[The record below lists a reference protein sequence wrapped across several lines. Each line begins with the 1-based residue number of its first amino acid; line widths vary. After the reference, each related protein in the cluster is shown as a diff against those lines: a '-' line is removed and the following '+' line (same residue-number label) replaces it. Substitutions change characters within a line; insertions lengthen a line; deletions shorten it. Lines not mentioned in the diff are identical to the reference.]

1 MSVLRSKAFFIAA
14 ILLNSTMGYS
24 SKNDETVKHQALVAV
39 QGIITVD
46 ILAAGRYRQY
56 TLRPV
61 DGTVTRTSEQQF
73 STKRNSTIPS
83 GYLKP
88 AGAILSCTDK
98 PEAISPDGSFVATC
112 EDFLTKVA
120 GGEGRSRAFVN
131 TDRSTKKEL
140 FRWAPSEYRS
150 ICGFA
155 WAPDSKSVAVLNE
168 SEHYGKNPLEL
179 FWGLSG
185 HPIPHNTVFVE
196 LFVTD
201 GWKPTEY
208 VIQKDVIS
216 ASTRI
221 LDWKK

>member
-1 MSVLRSKAFFIAA
+1 MSVLRNKAFFIAA

-24 SKNDETVKHQALVAV
+24 SNNDETVKHQALAAV
-39 QGIITVD
+39 QGTITVD

-56 TLRPV
+56 TLHPV

-73 STKRNSTIPS
+73 STKRNSTIPP

-88 AGAILSCTDK
+88 TGAILSCTDK
-98 PEAISPDGSFVATC
+98 PEAMSPDGRFVATC
-112 EDFLTKVA
+112 ESSLAKVA
-120 GGEGRSRAFVN
+120 GGEGRNRALVI

-140 FRWAPSEYRS
+140 FRWAPSEYRD
-150 ICGFA
+150 IGGFA
-155 WAPDSKSVAVLNE
+155 WAPDSKSIAVLNE

-179 FWGLSG
+179 FLGLSG
-185 HPIPHNTVFVE
+185 HPVPHNTVFVE
-196 LFVTD
+196 LFITD

-216 ASTRI
+216 PSIRI